1 MERLGV
7 KIMQEKGGAFKTR
20 GEGVAVACETK
31 ECVSVGEQRD
41 KLKKRTSRTV
51 SGSNQLQEREP

>member
-1 MERLGV
+1 
-7 KIMQEKGGAFKTR
+7 MQEKGGAFKTR